1 MGGMAGVRTP
11 KCRTEQGGGS
21 KVWRVKIG
29 RSGGKGGEGGREL
42 AHFAVEEGTGQFV
55 GWVGEHLFGVIVF
68 DEVAEVH
75 EHGFCRYSSCLPHVV
90 GYDEDGDIVLELG
103 DELFDVFCG
112 YGVEG
117 RGGFVHEEH
126 FGL

>member
-1 MGGMAGVRTP
+1 M
-11 KCRTEQGGGS
+11 
-21 KVWRVKIG
+21 
-29 RSGGKGGEGGREL
+29 EL